1 MYSTP
6 SSNSM
11 RKWEKKLRNAKT
23 EEQKDKAE
31 SMLVDLRH
39 KVKVVK
45 ETKPVLTE
53 DQLLQEAIEVAKKLI
68 VENRGLEEK
77 KRVQEKKKRVQE
89 KKKSLERERLKKR
102 VHDKVKSLERERLGT
117 EILSGKVKK
126 NKKKVTNLEDEKEQ
140 YENYKKEQSDHNQR
154 VLSHR
159 EHAEKFAEQEGMK
172 EKLIDQ
178 HKNKKKVDK
187 EYKKFINK
195 TCKNIETTIQF
206 AKGTKEMSY
215 EEALMLVYYHTIKE
229 EVSSNQGGSQLSLTD
244 KYGEEEPVQEEPE
257 QEEPVQE
264 EPVQEEP
271 VQEEPVQEEPVQEE
285 PEQEEPEQE
294 EGQVELTEEEWHNI
308 VVEHPE
314 LKL

>member
-1 MYSTP
+1 MSSTP
-6 SSNSM
+6 SNNPL

-23 EEQKDKAE
+23 EEQKAKAE
-31 SMLVDLRH
+31 SMLRVLRP
-39 KVKVVK
+39 KVKTVK

-102 VHDKVKSLERERLGT
+102 VQDKVKSLERERLGA

-126 NKKKVTNLEDEKEQ
+126 NKKKVAKVEDEKEQ

-154 VLSHR
+154 VLSHMK
-159 EHAEKFAEQEGMK
+159 HVEKFAEQGRVK
-172 EKLIDQ
+172 EKLIVQ
-178 HKNKKKVDK
+178 HKNNKQKVDK

-195 TCKNIETTIQF
+195 TCENIEITIQF
-206 AKGTKEMSY
+206 VKGSNEMSY
-215 EEALMLVYYHTIKE
+215 EEALTLVYSKTVKE

-244 KYGEEEPVQEEPE
+244 KVDEPVEEEPIQEEPIQE
-257 QEEPVQE
+257 ESIQEEPIQE
-264 EPVQEEP
+264 EPIQEEP
-271 VQEEPVQEEPVQEE
+271 IQEEPIQEEPIQE
-285 PEQEEPEQE
+285 
-294 EGQVELTEEEWHNI
+294 ELTEEAWLKIIE
-308 VVEHPE
+308 EHPE
-314 LKL
+314 LKESS

>member
-140 YENYKKEQSDHNQR
+140 YENYKKEQRDHNQR

-159 EHAEKFAEQEGMK
+159 EHAEKFAEQQGMK

-195 TCKNIETTIQF
+195 TCENIELTIQF
-206 AKGTKEMSY
+206 VKAKNEMSY
-215 EEALMLVYYHTIKE
+215 EEALTLVYSQTVKE
-229 EVSSNQGGSQLSLTD
+229 EVPSNQEGSTQLSLTD
-244 KYGEEEPVQEEPE
+244 KVEEPFE
-257 QEEPVQE
+257 EEPVQE
-264 EPVQEEP
+264 EPVQEDPVQEDPVQEDP
-271 VQEEPVQEEPVQEE
+271 VQEEPVVE
-285 PEQEEPEQE
+285 
-294 EGQVELTEEEWHNI
+294 ELTEEDWQKI
-308 VVEHPE
+308 VEEHPE

>member
-1 MYSTP
+1 MSSIP

-53 DQLLQEAIEVAKKLI
+53 DQLIQQAIEVAKKLI

-102 VHDKVKSLERERLGT
+102 VQDKVKSLERERLGT

-172 EKLIDQ
+172 EKLIVQ
-178 HKNKKKVDK
+178 HKDNTKKVEK

-195 TCKNIETTIQF
+195 TCENIELSIQF
-206 AKGTKEMSY
+206 IKETKEMSY

-264 EPVQEEP
+264 EP
-271 VQEEPVQEEPVQEE
+271 
-285 PEQEEPEQE
+285 EQE

>member
-1 MYSTP
+1 MTSTP
-6 SSNSM
+6 SNNPL

-31 SMLVDLRH
+31 SMLRVLRP
-39 KVKVVK
+39 KVKTVK

-102 VHDKVKSLERERLGT
+102 VQDKVKSLERERLGA

-126 NKKKVTNLEDEKEQ
+126 NKKKVTKVEDEKEQ

-159 EHAEKFAEQEGMK
+159 EHAEKFAEQQGMK

-244 KYGEEEPVQEEPE
+244 KVDEPVEEEPIQEEPI
-257 QEEPVQE
+257 QEEPIQE
-264 EPVQEEP
+264 EPIQEEP
-271 VQEEPVQEEPVQEE
+271 IQEEPIQEEPIQEE
-285 PEQEEPEQE
+285 PIQE
-294 EGQVELTEEEWHNI
+294 ELTEEAWLKIIE
-308 VVEHPE
+308 EHPE
-314 LKL
+314 LKESS

>member
-53 DQLLQEAIEVAKKLI
+53 DQLLQQAIEVAKKLI

-102 VHDKVKSLERERLGT
+102 VQDKVKSLERERLGT

-140 YENYKKEQSDHNQR
+140 YENYKKEQRDHNQR

-159 EHAEKFAEQEGMK
+159 EHAEKFAEQEGVK

-178 HKNKKKVDK
+178 HKNNKKKVEK

-195 TCKNIETTIQF
+195 TCENIELTIQVV
-206 AKGTKEMSY
+206 KDSTEMSY
-215 EEALMLVYYHTIKE
+215 EEALTLVYSHTIKE
-229 EVSSNQGGSQLSLTD
+229 HHLEEAIV
-244 KYGEEEPVQEEPE
+244 EEEPVLE
-257 QEEPVQE
+257 
-264 EPVQEEP
+264 
-271 VQEEPVQEEPVQEE
+271 
-285 PEQEEPEQE
+285 
-294 EGQVELTEEEWHNI
+294 ELTEEEWQNI
-308 VVEHPE
+308 VEEHPE
-314 LKL
+314 LKM